1 MKPTLLVMAA
11 GLGSRYGGIKQIA
24 PVGPGGEAI
33 LEYSVYDALRAGFGK
48 VVFVIRKELEKDF
61 NEVFGNKFRN
71 RVDIEYV
78 FQELNKIPEG
88 FTIPS
93 ERVKPWGTGHAV
105 LMAKDVIKTP
115 FAAINADDYYGI
127 DAFKNMAEYLKKQDF
142 ADSNFA
148 MVGYLLGKTMSEHG
162 SVSRGICSVDKHRM
176 LLNVTE
182 FTKICYTENGIEDV
196 TDETTQVLLN
206 KDDVVSMNFWGF
218 TPVFFG
224 QLEKLFRDFLSQ
236 NINNIKSEFYIPFVV
251 DTLIKK
257 NAANVKVLNSDDE
270 WFGIT
275 YPEDKPLVQQ
285 KLKELTDKGIY
296 PESLWT

>member
-33 LEYSVYDALRAGFGK
+33 LEYSVYDALRAGFEK
-48 VVFVIRKELEKDF
+48 IVFVIRKDIEKDF

-71 RVDIEYV
+71 RAEIEFV
-78 FQELNKIPEG
+78 FQELGKIPDGFIIPEG
-88 FTIPS
+88 RI
-93 ERVKPWGTGHAV
+93 KPWGTGHAV
-105 LMAKDVIKTP
+105 LMAKDVVKTP

-127 DAFKNMAEYLKKQDF
+127 DAFTNMANFLKKQKNTTTD
-142 ADSNFA
+142 FA

-162 SVSRGICSVDKHRM
+162 SVSRGLCSLDRQKM

-182 FTKICYTENGIEDV
+182 YTKISYTRNGIED
-196 TDETTQVLLN
+196 TADETKKIQL
-206 KDDVVSMNFWGF
+206 KGDDVVSMNFWGF
-218 TPVFFG
+218 TPAFFTS
-224 QLEKLFRDFLSQ
+224 LEKLFSLFLQ
-236 NINNIKSEFYIPFVV
+236 ENINNLKSEFYIPSVV
-251 DTLIKK
+251 DTLIRSGE
-257 NAANVKVLNSDDE
+257 ARVKVLNSNDA

-285 KLKELTDKGIY
+285 KLRELTNQGIY
-296 PESLWT
+296 PESLWK

>member
-88 FTIPS
+88 FTIPL

-182 FTKICYTENGIEDV
+182 FTKICYTVNGIEDV

>member
-61 NEVFGNKFRN
+61 NEVFGSKFRN

-78 FQELNKIPEG
+78 FQELGKIPEG
-88 FTIPS
+88 FTIPE

-127 DAFKNMAEYLKKQDF
+127 DAFKNMAEHLKHQQ
-142 ADSNFA
+142 ADESDFA
-148 MVGYLLGKTMSEHG
+148 MVGYLLGNTMSEHG
-162 SVSRGICSVDKHRM
+162 TVSRGLCSVDKDKK
-176 LLNVTE
+176 LLNVKE
-182 FTKICYTENGIEDV
+182 YTKIAYTDSGIADLADEENPV
-196 TDETTQVLLN
+196 SLN
-206 KDDVVSMNFWGF
+206 KDDIVSMNFWGF
-218 TPVFFG
+218 TPFFFT
-224 QLEKLFRDFLSQ
+224 QLEALFVNFLKE
-236 NINNIKSEFYIPFVV
+236 NINNNKSEFYIPFVV
-251 DTLIKK
+251 DTLISSKK
-257 NAANVKVLNSDDE
+257 AEVKVLNSKDE

-275 YPEDKPLVQQ
+275 YPKDKPLVQQ
-285 KLKELTDKGIY
+285 KLKELTEKGIY
-296 PESLWT
+296 PEALWK

>member
-88 FTIPS
+88 FNIPS

-182 FTKICYTENGIEDV
+182 FTKISYTV
-196 TDETTQVLLN
+196 
-206 KDDVVSMNFWGF
+206 
-218 TPVFFG
+218 
-224 QLEKLFRDFLSQ
+224 
-236 NINNIKSEFYIPFVV
+236 NI
-251 DTLIKK
+251 
-257 NAANVKVLNSDDE
+257 
-270 WFGIT
+270 
-275 YPEDKPLVQQ
+275 
-285 KLKELTDKGIY
+285 
-296 PESLWT
+296 